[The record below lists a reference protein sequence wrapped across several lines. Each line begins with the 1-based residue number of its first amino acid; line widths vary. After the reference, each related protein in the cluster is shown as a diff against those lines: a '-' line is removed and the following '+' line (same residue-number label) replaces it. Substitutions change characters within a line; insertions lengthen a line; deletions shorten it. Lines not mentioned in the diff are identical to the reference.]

1 MFFFNNI
8 SFDTIN
14 FTALLHEIIVKD
26 CFFFLAEK
34 SKF

>member
-14 FTALLHEIIVKD
+14 FTALLHEIIVQD
-26 CFFFLAEK
+26 WFFF
-34 SKF
+34 